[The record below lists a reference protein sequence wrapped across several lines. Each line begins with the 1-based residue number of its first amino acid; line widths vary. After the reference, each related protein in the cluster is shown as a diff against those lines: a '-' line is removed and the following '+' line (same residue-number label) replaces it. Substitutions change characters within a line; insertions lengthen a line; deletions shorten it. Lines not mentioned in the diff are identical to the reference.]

1 MGKIYYVMGK
11 SASGKDTIYKRLVK
25 KMPELGTVRMYTTR
39 PIRDGETNGVEYIFT
54 DAKQLQAM
62 KDAGKVIEC
71 RTYDTIYGPWSYFTA
86 DDGQID
92 LGSCSYL
99 MMGTLESYEGLCK
112 YYGAEVMVPL
122 YIHVEDGVRLQR
134 ALNRENTQKNPKYAE
149 MCRRFLADEKDFS
162 KERLDQCGII
172 KQYENT
178 GIEPCIEEIIKDIL
192 CNEGK
197 EKQMLKKIGFIGV
210 GIMGK
215 SMVRNL
221 MKAGYEVS
229 IYTRTKSKVE
239 DVIAEGAAWCDTVAD
254 CSKGKDV
261 VITIVGYP
269 KDVEEVYF
277 GEDGILENADKGTYL
292 IDMTTTSPK
301 LDQQIYHFLIFICSL
316 KSKYLSVDIIHVICL
331 TIKYS
336 SAFCHPVFQ
345 FFFGKGHF
353 LTHIFVQEKVF
364 ADASSICQTEIPFI
378 ERFISL
384 CADPHS
390 DRQICFTVFSFELK
404 IKITSSLF
412 PSIIFLEK
420 ITAHFTIP

>member
-25 KMPELGTVRMYTTR
+25 ELPELGTVRMYTTR

-54 DAKQLQAM
+54 DEKQLQTM

-92 LGSCSYL
+92 LGSGSYL
-99 MMGTLESYEGLCK
+99 MMGTLESYEKLCS

-122 YIHVEDGVRLQR
+122 YIHVEDGERLQR
-134 ALNRENTQKNPKYAE
+134 ALNREKTQKVPKYAE
-149 MCRRFLADEKDFS
+149 MCRRFLADEKDFA
-162 KERLDQCGII
+162 KERLDQCGIR

-178 GIEPCIEEIIKDIL
+178 GLEPCIEEIIKDIL

-239 DVIAEGAAWCDTVAD
+239 DVIAEGAVWCDTVAD
-254 CSKGKDV
+254 CSKGRDV

-277 GEDGILENADKGTYL
+277 GENGILENADKGTYV

-301 LDQQIYHFLIFICSL
+301 LDQQIYEEAKKRGLHGLDAPVTGGDSGA
-316 KSKYLSVDIIHVICL
+316 KAGTL
-331 TIKYS
+331 TILEAVIKRTLI
-336 SAFCHPVFQ
+336 PVCLYLRQ
-345 FFFGKGHF
+345 W
-353 LTHIFVQEKVF
+353 
-364 ADASSICQTEIPFI
+364 
-378 ERFISL
+378 ERLSTTKESPETDSTLRCVIRSPL
-384 CADPHS
+384 
-390 DRQICFTVFSFELK
+390 QVL
-404 IKITSSLF
+404 
-412 PSIIFLEK
+412 
-420 ITAHFTIP
+420 

>member
-54 DAKQLQAM
+54 DEKQLQAM

-239 DVIAEGAAWCDTVAD
+239 DVIAEGAVWCDTVAD

-277 GEDGILENADKGTYL
+277 GENGILENADKGTYL

-301 LDQQIYHFLIFICSL
+301 LDQQIYEEAKKRGLHGLDAPVTGGDSGA
-316 KSKYLSVDIIHVICL
+316 KAGTL
-331 TIKYS
+331 TI
-336 SAFCHPVFQ
+336 
-345 FFFGKGHF
+345 
-353 LTHIFVQEKVF
+353 
-364 ADASSICQTEIPFI
+364 
-378 ERFISL
+378 
-384 CADPHS
+384 
-390 DRQICFTVFSFELK
+390 
-404 IKITSSLF
+404 
-412 PSIIFLEK
+412 
-420 ITAHFTIP
+420 